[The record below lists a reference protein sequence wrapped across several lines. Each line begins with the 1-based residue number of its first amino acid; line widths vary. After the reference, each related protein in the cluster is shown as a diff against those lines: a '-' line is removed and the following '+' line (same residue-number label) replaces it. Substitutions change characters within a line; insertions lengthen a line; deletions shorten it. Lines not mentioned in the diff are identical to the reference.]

1 MNECLPQYCSGPK
14 SIGEALEAMQANQED
29 DGLPF

>member
-1 MNECLPQYCSGPK
+1 MNEFLPQYCSGPK